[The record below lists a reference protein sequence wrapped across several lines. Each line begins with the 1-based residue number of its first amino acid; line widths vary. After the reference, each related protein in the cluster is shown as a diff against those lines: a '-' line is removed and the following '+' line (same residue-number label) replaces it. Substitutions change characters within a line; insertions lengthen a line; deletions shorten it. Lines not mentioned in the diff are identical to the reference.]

1 MTVSP
6 ALLLGLLLSTT
17 YAALFHLW
25 GGRNLRDLLIYWL
38 AAIVGFAAGHAIGA
52 LTQISLLQ
60 IGQLHVV
67 EGTIGAIAALI
78 VARAWSQVTFS
89 GKGLEIED

>member
-17 YAALFHLW
+17 YASLFHLW

-38 AAIVGFAAGHAIGA
+38 AATVGFAAGHAIGA

-60 IGQLHVV
+60 IGQLHVL
-67 EGTIGAIAALI
+67 EGTIGSIAALV
-78 VARAWSQVTFS
+78 VARAWSHVMFS
-89 GKGLEIED
+89 DERLKIED